1 MQDLLTK
8 TFPLDGKI
16 KLSVTGVSE
25 NGRRMVS
32 TGQKI
37 CFHHQEKDYFSKIGF
52 PLAKN
57 KCSNTNKRMLFQMDR
72 KSVSTSWNG
81 DFV

>member
-1 MQDLLTK
+1 MQDLSRK
-8 TFPLDGKI
+8 TFPSDGKI

-32 TGQKI
+32 TSQKI
-37 CFHHQEKDYFSKIGF
+37 CFHQQEEDYFSKIGF

-57 KCSNTNKRMLFQMDR
+57 KCPNKRILFQMDR
-72 KSVSTSWNG
+72 KSVSTSRNG